1 MYYGGDDLVTYDQ
14 LTEAASYLRHAIGDV
29 PDIAFILGSGL
40 GHMADVIENPVYVDY
55 GDIPHFPVS
64 TVAGHRGRFVY
75 GCIHGK
81 KVLIMQGRVH
91 YYEGYDMSQ
100 VVMPVRVMGLLG
112 VDKLLLT
119 NAAGGISEKLEPGD
133 IMMISDHISTFVPSP
148 LICSYYNKLGVRF
161 PDMTHVYDVELNS
174 YIREAFA
181 ENDIDFRSGV
191 YIQVTG
197 PQYETPAEIRMFA
210 GMGADAV
217 GMSTVCEAIAARH
230 MALEKYPDRNIAV
243 INTCGAGGLP
253 EQLTNIIYEGI
264 HEGDSFDAI
273 VSAADKAVRE
283 TQVMFALGSLDNLIK
298 AGRLNKLVGYAAHR
312 FNISAIGVAS
322 PGGRIELRHKFRG
335 MKKTYD
341 KLIDTLRETGFAGG
355 ELVISH
361 CMNEEGAE
369 KLGHLIKAEWLDTD
383 VSVVPAS
390 GLCSYYMG
398 KDGLIITYH
407 E

>member
-14 LTEAASYLRHAIGDV
+14 LTEAVSYLRHAIGDV

-100 VVMPVRVMGLLG
+100 VVMPVRVIGLLG

-133 IMMISDHISTFVPSP
+133 M
-148 LICSYYNKLGVRF
+148 RF

-230 MALEKYPDRNIAV
+230 MGMRV
-243 INTCGAGGLP
+243 AGLSSICNKAAGL
-253 EQLTNIIYEGI
+253 
-264 HEGDSFDAI
+264 
-273 VSAADKAVRE
+273 
-283 TQVMFALGSLDNLIK
+283 
-298 AGRLNKLVGYAAHR
+298 
-312 FNISAIGVAS
+312 
-322 PGGRIELRHKFRG
+322 
-335 MKKTYD
+335 
-341 KLIDTLRETGFAGG
+341 GG
-355 ELVISH
+355 ELSH
-361 CMNEEGAE
+361 EEIIAAGDE
-369 KLGHLIKAEWLDTD
+369 
-383 VSVVPAS
+383 AS
-390 GLCSYYMG
+390 GRLVR
-398 KDGLIITYH
+398 IIDSFIQKI
-407 E
+407 

>member
-1 MYYGGDDLVTYDQ
+1 MLEHIANCRSGGRTSCPSPHAWL
-14 LTEAASYLRHAIGDV
+14 EAWGDAENV
-29 PDIAFILGSGL
+29 IAFTLSAALSGS
-40 GHMADVIENPVYVDY
+40 
-55 GDIPHFPVS
+55 
-64 TVAGHRGRFVY
+64 
-75 GCIHGK
+75 
-81 KVLIMQGRVH
+81 
-91 YYEGYDMSQ
+91 
-100 VVMPVRVMGLLG
+100 
-112 VDKLLLT
+112 
-119 NAAGGISEKLEPGD
+119 
-133 IMMISDHISTFVPSP
+133 
-148 LICSYYNKLGVRF
+148 YN
-161 PDMTHVYDVELNS
+161 S
-174 YIREAFA
+174 
-181 ENDIDFRSGV
+181 
-191 YIQVTG
+191 
-197 PQYETPAEIRMFA
+197 
-210 GMGADAV
+210 
-217 GMSTVCEAIAARH
+217 AIAARH

-398 KDGLIITYH
+398 KDGLIMTYH

>member
-1 MYYGGDDLVTYDQ
+1 MHIVHGGVVEMKRNAHDQNEEQEGRLEVDSMTQEVDSKTQSMGGESDREQRKSNHRWKLVSDSGCS
-14 LTEAASYLRHAIGDV
+14 LLV
-29 PDIAFILGSGL
+29 PDGLAGIDIDYAEVPFTISVDNTDYIDEPGIDIEKMLEHIANCRSGGRTSCPSPHAWLEAWGDAENVIAFTLSAALSGS
-40 GHMADVIENPVYVDY
+40 
-55 GDIPHFPVS
+55 
-64 TVAGHRGRFVY
+64 
-75 GCIHGK
+75 
-81 KVLIMQGRVH
+81 
-91 YYEGYDMSQ
+91 
-100 VVMPVRVMGLLG
+100 
-112 VDKLLLT
+112 
-119 NAAGGISEKLEPGD
+119 
-133 IMMISDHISTFVPSP
+133 
-148 LICSYYNKLGVRF
+148 YN
-161 PDMTHVYDVELNS
+161 S
-174 YIREAFA
+174 
-181 ENDIDFRSGV
+181 
-191 YIQVTG
+191 
-197 PQYETPAEIRMFA
+197 
-210 GMGADAV
+210 
-217 GMSTVCEAIAARH
+217 AIAARH

-341 KLIDTLRETGFAGG
+341 KLIDTLRETRFAGG

>member
-1 MYYGGDDLVTYDQ
+1 MPEDADIDHEVVPFTISVDDMDYMDGDDMDT
-14 LTEAASYLRHAIGDV
+14 GDMLEHI
-29 PDIAFILGSGL
+29 DRSCEG
-40 GHMADVIENPVYVDY
+40 
-55 GDIPHFPVS
+55 
-64 TVAGHRGRFVY
+64 GRTS
-75 GCIHGK
+75 C
-81 KVLIMQGRVH
+81 
-91 YYEGYDMSQ
+91 
-100 VVMPVRVMGLLG
+100 
-112 VDKLLLT
+112 
-119 NAAGGISEKLEPGD
+119 
-133 IMMISDHISTFVPSP
+133 PSP
-148 LICSYYNKLGVRF
+148 HAWLEAWGDAGNVLAFTLSSALSGSY
-161 PDMTHVYDVELNS
+161 NS
-174 YIREAFA
+174 
-181 ENDIDFRSGV
+181 
-191 YIQVTG
+191 
-197 PQYETPAEIRMFA
+197 
-210 GMGADAV
+210 
-217 GMSTVCEAIAARH
+217 AIAARH
-230 MALEKYPDRNIAV
+230 MALEKNPDRNIAV
-243 INTCGAGGLP
+243 INTCGAGVFP
-253 EQLTNIIYEGI
+253 EHLLHAICEGI
-264 HEGDSFDAI
+264 KDGDSFDTI
-273 VSAADKAVRE
+273 VSVADKAVRE

-398 KDGLIITYH
+398 KDGMIITYH

>member
-1 MYYGGDDLVTYDQ
+1 MHIVHGGVVEMKRNDHGWKLVSDSGCS
-14 LTEAASYLRHAIGDV
+14 LLV
-29 PDIAFILGSGL
+29 PDGSDGLAGIDIDIDYAEVPFVISVDNTDYIDEMLEHIANCRSGGRTSCPSPHAWLEAWGDAENVIAFTLSAALSGS
-40 GHMADVIENPVYVDY
+40 
-55 GDIPHFPVS
+55 
-64 TVAGHRGRFVY
+64 
-75 GCIHGK
+75 
-81 KVLIMQGRVH
+81 
-91 YYEGYDMSQ
+91 
-100 VVMPVRVMGLLG
+100 
-112 VDKLLLT
+112 
-119 NAAGGISEKLEPGD
+119 
-133 IMMISDHISTFVPSP
+133 
-148 LICSYYNKLGVRF
+148 YN
-161 PDMTHVYDVELNS
+161 S
-174 YIREAFA
+174 
-181 ENDIDFRSGV
+181 
-191 YIQVTG
+191 
-197 PQYETPAEIRMFA
+197 
-210 GMGADAV
+210 
-217 GMSTVCEAIAARH
+217 AIAARH

>member
-1 MYYGGDDLVTYDQ
+1 MHIAHGGVIEMKRNAHDQNEEQEGRLEVDSMTQEVDSKTQSMGGESDREQRKSNHGWKLVSDSGCS
-14 LTEAASYLRHAIGDV
+14 LLV
-29 PDIAFILGSGL
+29 PDGLDGLAGIDIDYAEVPFTISVDNTDYIDEPGIDIEKMLEHIANCRSGGRTSCPSPHAWLEAWGDAENVIAFTLSAALSGS
-40 GHMADVIENPVYVDY
+40 
-55 GDIPHFPVS
+55 
-64 TVAGHRGRFVY
+64 
-75 GCIHGK
+75 
-81 KVLIMQGRVH
+81 
-91 YYEGYDMSQ
+91 
-100 VVMPVRVMGLLG
+100 
-112 VDKLLLT
+112 
-119 NAAGGISEKLEPGD
+119 
-133 IMMISDHISTFVPSP
+133 
-148 LICSYYNKLGVRF
+148 YN
-161 PDMTHVYDVELNS
+161 S
-174 YIREAFA
+174 
-181 ENDIDFRSGV
+181 
-191 YIQVTG
+191 
-197 PQYETPAEIRMFA
+197 
-210 GMGADAV
+210 
-217 GMSTVCEAIAARH
+217 AIAARH
-230 MALEKYPDRNIAV
+230 MALEKNPGRNIAV
-243 INTCGAGGLP
+243 INTCGAGELP